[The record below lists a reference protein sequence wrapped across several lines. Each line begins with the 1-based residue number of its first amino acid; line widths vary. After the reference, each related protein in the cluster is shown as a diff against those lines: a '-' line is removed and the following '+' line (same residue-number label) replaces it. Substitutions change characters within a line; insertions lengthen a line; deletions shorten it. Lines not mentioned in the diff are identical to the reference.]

1 MKSTKM
7 KMQRTIGLLMT
18 VALTLWLVGCKKKVD
33 PAVEAAND
41 PAYGEN
47 AVAQATNAVVQTAAA
62 VKETVKES
70 VKEAVTNVVEAVKAV
85 TAPAETGLVR
95 YNAQPGGS
103 KATVAGDSSIHAWTM
118 ESGVIGGFMEVDA
131 NFPESALTNAV
142 AAKPVASVYVPVRS
156 LKSGKTTMDERMQ
169 DTMAMTNYQR
179 FEYRIIELKP
189 KSQPGSTGALQ
200 FDAIGAL
207 TIVGKTITNTMPVT
221 IEKKDGKIKVVGS
234 TPLKLTQFEIK
245 PPVIS
250 LLGVEAI
257 SVYDDL
263 KVDFEWT
270 LAPKK

>member
-1 MKSTKM
+1 MIPPTGKTRS
-7 KMQRTIGLLMT
+7 
-18 VALTLWLVGCKKKVD
+18 
-33 PAVEAAND
+33 
-41 PAYGEN
+41 
-47 AVAQATNAVVQTAAA
+47 AQATNAVVQTAAVA
-62 VKETVKES
+62 EETVKE
-70 VKEAVTNVVEAVKAV
+70 AATNVVAAVQAV
-85 TAPAETGLVR
+85 AAPADRTGLVR

-131 NFPESALTNAV
+131 NFPESALTNAA

-169 DTMAMTNYQR
+169 DTMSMTNYQR
-179 FEYRIIELKP
+179 FEYRVIELKP

-200 FDAIGAL
+200 FDAVGAL

-250 LLGVEAI
+250 LPLLPDI

-263 KVDFEWT
+263 KLDFVWT
-270 LAPKK
+270 LAPKLEKKP

>member
-1 MKSTKM
+1 MKMTKM
-7 KMQRTIGLLMT
+7 KIQRTITLFTT
-18 VALTLWLVGCKKKVD
+18 VALTVWLVGCKKKTD
-33 PAVEAAND
+33 TAAEAAKD
-41 PAYGEN
+41 EAYGEN
-47 AVAQATNAVVQTAAA
+47 AVTQVTNTVAKAAEA
-62 VKETVKES
+62 VKETVKE
-70 VKEAVTNVVEAVKAV
+70 AATNVVEAVKVVASQPESGV
-85 TAPAETGLVR
+85 VR

-131 NFPESALTNAV
+131 NFPESALTNTA
-142 AAKPVASVYVPVRS
+142 AAKPVTSVYVPVRS

-169 DTMAMTNYQR
+169 DTMSMTNYQK
-179 FEYRIIELKP
+179 FEYRVIELKP
-189 KSQPGSTGALQ
+189 KSAPGSTGQLQ
-200 FDAIGAL
+200 FDAVGTL

-221 IEKKDGKIKVVGS
+221 IEKKDGKLKIVGS

-257 SVYDDL
+257 SVSDDL

>member
-18 VALTLWLVGCKKKVD
+18 VALTLWLVGCKKKAD
-33 PAVEAAND
+33 PAIEAAND

-47 AVAQATNAVVQTAAA
+47 AVVQATNAVVQTAAV
-62 VKETVKES
+62 VKETVKE
-70 VKEAVTNVVEAVKAV
+70 AATNVVEAVKTVA
-85 TAPAETGLVR
+85 APAESGLVR

-103 KATVAGDSSIHAWTM
+103 KAIVAGDSSIHAWTM

-131 NFPESALTNAV
+131 NFPESALTNAA

-169 DTMAMTNYQR
+169 ETMSMTNYQR
-179 FEYRIIELKP
+179 FEYRVIELKA
-189 KSQPGSTGALQ
+189 KSQPGSSGALQ